1 MMVRRQSVA
10 FIALL
15 LGALVLAAC
24 GIDGE
29 QRGPASTWGRG
40 AEEWL
45 ANVQE
50 AGREGVP
57 NLEAFLTADVVL
69 DHRGT
74 GGEVAK
80 GVGQS
85 LSLVRHL
92 EYTQPRTRLR
102 PPPYLSRGGTVVP
115 AVWEG
120 PDLLT
125 VQDAVLVKPPA
136 SGPVRCRDPG
146 RFPSSGSHD
155 HGLRDP
161 TVLVLQD
168 DDRRPSAVGHR
179 EGRDSTELDDIARP
193 RQVEVPRLC
202 VRQGYV
208 VGAAGDPSMRRSPV
222 PDGVDVA
229 TDRP

>member
-125 VQDAVLVKPPA
+125 VQDAVLVMTLSPLGLVREETA
-136 SGPVRCRDPG
+136 SALVSGHNLVDPG
-146 RFPSSGSHD
+146 RDWAVGGSCRQVRRRPHHSRRHD
-155 HGLRDP
+155 HAGRHSRS
-161 TVLVLQD
+161 
-168 DDRRPSAVGHR
+168 RRPAGV
-179 EGRDSTELDDIARP
+179 RDTE
-193 RQVEVPRLC
+193 
-202 VRQGYV
+202 
-208 VGAAGDPSMRRSPV
+208 AALR
-222 PDGVDVA
+222 
-229 TDRP
+229 